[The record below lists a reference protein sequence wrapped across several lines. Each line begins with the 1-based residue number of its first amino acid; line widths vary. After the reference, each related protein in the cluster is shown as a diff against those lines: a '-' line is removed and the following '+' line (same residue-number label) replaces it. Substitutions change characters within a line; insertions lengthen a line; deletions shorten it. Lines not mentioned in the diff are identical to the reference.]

1 MFAPEGTRAAAFP
14 AKGMWFV
21 MTATDP
27 LQVLR
32 RVTFFESLTED
43 ERRRL
48 EALLHRVSFET
59 GETIVS
65 EGDSGDRWFV
75 LTEGMVVVE
84 RADLIGQNVTLAVL
98 GPGESFGESA
108 LLAEQTRV
116 ATVRSLTPVQGYA
129 LDRADVRSAEAA
141 VPAIGQRLRRRLDLL
156 TLDKTLKRASP
167 FARLPDD
174 VVWSLARQL
183 ETRIARAGDTVVTEG
198 DEADRFYLVRS
209 GRLEVRHSAKR
220 LAILQ
225 GGDFFGE
232 VAILTGGRRNATVR
246 ALEDSQLLCLSR
258 SDFEATVRAHT
269 GLADYFRELVTIRYR
284 GAPGQHLL
292 LPDPIA
298 TVMPAIG
305 TRRRKRYW
313 LTLLAGVLVFA
324 LLTGLAHVGAGP
336 AAVYAVLAVGSLI
349 GPLVFVQYLAES
361 NILRERPA
369 ELAATALLGAGL
381 GLPLA
386 IVVQQYA
393 GLTPDSLLPA
403 VLIALIEEPAK
414 LLGVLWILGQPSLRF
429 RMDGLIYGAAAGMGF
444 AAFETALYGLARV
457 DFVAALLGTLWLRA
471 VLSPFTHGTWTAIV
485 AATVVRQHAA
495 GQAHGVPR
503 VIGAFGCAV
512 VLHSLWNWRPFD
524 FPLSLAWLL
533 LVGATSV
540 ILLRT
545 VMHQAVREETTSVL
559 ALAPEVRD
567 LPPASAGTLKCLGCG
582 RTAPAGVHYCPRCGL
597 ALRRPTAH

>member
-1 MFAPEGTRAAAFP
+1 
-14 AKGMWFV
+14 

-32 RVTFFESLTED
+32 RVTFFDSLTAD
-43 ERRRL
+43 EHRKL
-48 EALLHRVSFET
+48 EALLQPVSFDT
-59 GETIVS
+59 GETIVK
-65 EGDSGDRWFV
+65 EGDSGDRWYV

-98 GPGESFGESA
+98 GPGESFGEGA
-108 LLAEQTRV
+108 LLAAQTRV
-116 ATVRSLTPVQGYA
+116 ATVRTLAPVKGFA
-129 LDRADVRSAEAA
+129 LDRADVARAEEA
-141 VPAIGQRLRRRLDLL
+141 VPGISARLRRRLDLL

-174 VVWSLARQL
+174 TVWSLARQL
-183 ETRIARAGDTVVTEG
+183 ETREARTGDIVVNEG
-198 DEADRFYLVRS
+198 DEADCFYLVRT
-209 GRLEVRHSAKR
+209 GKLEVRRGAKR
-220 LAILQ
+220 LAVLQ
-225 GGDFFGE
+225 GGDSFGE

-246 ALEDSQLLCLSR
+246 ALEDTQLLRLNR
-258 SDFEATVRAHT
+258 SDFEATVRANA
-269 GLADYFRELVTIRYR
+269 GLSDYFRELVGIRYR

-298 TVMPAIG
+298 TVMPSLG
-305 TRRRKRYW
+305 SRRRKRYW

-324 LLTGLAHVGAGP
+324 LLTGLAQLGAGH
-336 AAVYAVLAVGSLI
+336 AAVYAVLAIGSFI
-349 GPLVFVQYLAES
+349 GPIVFVQYLAES
-361 NILRERPA
+361 NILSERPR
-369 ELAATALLGAGL
+369 ELAATGVLAAGL

-386 IVVQQYA
+386 IFVQQSA
-393 GLTPDSLLPA
+393 GLAPGSLLPA

-485 AATVVRQHAA
+485 AATVVRQRAA

-533 LVGATSV
+533 LVGAASV

-545 VMHQAVREETTSVL
+545 VMHQASREETTSVL

-567 LPPASAGTLKCLGCG
+567 VPPKSGGRLKCLGCG
-582 RTAPAGVHYCPRCGL
+582 RAAPAGVHYCPRCGL
-597 ALRRPTAH
+597 ALRRPLLH